1 VTTTSTRAR
10 TEALDTFRHAWK
22 GAVAAMRRMRGREV
36 HSAGELSYAQYGL
49 LFGLSDAAPRSTR
62 ELAIAADVS
71 PATATEMLDGL
82 AADGLVERIRSSEDK
97 RIVLTS
103 LTERGQ
109 ALVDERRALFE
120 PRWRAA
126 FDEFSD
132 EELLTAARVV
142 ESLHE
147 LFDGLAESEP
157 EH

>member
-1 VTTTSTRAR
+1 
-10 TEALDTFRHAWK
+10 
-22 GAVAAMRRMRGREV
+22 
-36 HSAGELSYAQYGL
+36 
-49 LFGLSDAAPRSTR
+49 
-62 ELAIAADVS
+62 
-71 PATATEMLDGL
+71 MLDGL
-82 AADGLVERIRSSEDK
+82 AADGLVERIRSTEDK

-109 ALVDERRALFE
+109 ALVDERRALYE
-120 PRWRAA
+120 PLWRAA
-126 FDEFSD
+126 FDEFSE